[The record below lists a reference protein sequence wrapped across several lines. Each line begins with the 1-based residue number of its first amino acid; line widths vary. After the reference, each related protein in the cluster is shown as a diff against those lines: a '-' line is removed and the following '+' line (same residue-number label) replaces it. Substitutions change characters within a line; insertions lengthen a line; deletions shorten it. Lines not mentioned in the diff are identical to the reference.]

1 MIHMTTFVAFHEKSV
16 NDVKTVRKLTD
27 IPKSWYLSFINHI
40 LLPLGINID
49 AKKSHIDLIP

>member
-1 MIHMTTFVAFHEKSV
+1 MTTFVAFHEKSV

>member
-27 IPKSWYLSFINHI
+27 IPKSWHLSFINHI

-49 AKKSHIDLIP
+49 AKKSHLDLIA

>member
-1 MIHMTTFVAFHEKSV
+1 MTTFVAFHEKSV

-27 IPKSWYLSFINHI
+27 IPKSWYLSFINYI

-49 AKKSHIDLIP
+49 AKKSHIDLIA